1 MTVKAMVGCDL
12 RERPSLRTGYSS
24 SAAQLHCSYPKWWRW
39 CLMTAEAPGRVRAAV
54 SVVAWVVAR
63 AGREEQVGV
72 VVAAMALEAAAARDQ
87 GKLGQEAA
95 AARARETRAVEVAE
109 AAVAVVKVELV
120 AQAQEKM
127 GLVAAAGR
135 AQAAPAAAAE
145 AEMAPEPA
153 WRPASARA
161 RPSASSWPSPME
173 ACRSCGLPA
182 RCGSL
187 LAVVGVAPIHFPSLA
202 FLYA

>member
-1 MTVKAMVGCDL
+1 M
-12 RERPSLRTGYSS
+12 
-24 SAAQLHCSYPKWWRW
+24 
-39 CLMTAEAPGRVRAAV
+39 MTAEAPGRVRAAV
-54 SVVAWVVAR
+54 SVVAWVVAM

-161 RPSASSWPSPME
+161 RPSAWCGQAGPME
-173 ACRSCGLPA
+173 AFRQNRCRNLVYNTLVHNKASA
-182 RCGSL
+182 
-187 LAVVGVAPIHFPSLA
+187 
-202 FLYA
+202 

>member
-1 MTVKAMVGCDL
+1 MVVRVRARVAKAARARVKVTLKAMVGCDL
-12 RERPSLRTGYSS
+12 RERPLLRTGYSS

-54 SVVAWVVAR
+54 SVVAWVVVR

-161 RPSASSWPSPME
+161 RPSAWCWPSPME
-173 ACRSCGLPA
+173 ALQKLPRA
-182 RCGSL
+182 TWL
-187 LAVVGVAPIHFPSLA
+187 
-202 FLYA
+202 

>member
-1 MTVKAMVGCDL
+1 
-12 RERPSLRTGYSS
+12 
-24 SAAQLHCSYPKWWRW
+24 
-39 CLMTAEAPGRVRAAV
+39 MTAEAPGRVRAAV

-135 AQAAPAAAAE
+135 AQAAPAAAVE

-161 RPSASSWPSPME
+161 RPSACWPAQWKLSE
-173 ACRSCGLPA
+173 AAKISCIP
-182 RCGSL
+182 RPCS
-187 LAVVGVAPIHFPSLA
+187 I
-202 FLYA
+202 

>member
-1 MTVKAMVGCDL
+1 M
-12 RERPSLRTGYSS
+12 
-24 SAAQLHCSYPKWWRW
+24 
-39 CLMTAEAPGRVRAAV
+39 MTAEAPGRVRAAV

-161 RPSASSWPSPME
+161 RPSASCWPSQPNG
-173 ACRSCGLPA
+173 SFPA
-182 RCGSL
+182 EGAAISSICSM
-187 LAVVGVAPIHFPSLA
+187 VVITKRALDPAHCA
-202 FLYA
+202 

>member
-1 MTVKAMVGCDL
+1 MVVRVRARVAKAARARVKVTLKAMVGCDL
-12 RERPSLRTGYSS
+12 RERPLLRTGYSS

-39 CLMTAEAPGRVRAAV
+39 CLITAEAPGRVRAAV
-54 SVVAWVVAR
+54 SVVAWVVVR

-109 AAVAVVKVELV
+109 AAVAVMKVELVAQAV

-161 RPSASSWPSPME
+161 RPSA
-173 ACRSCGLPA
+173 
-182 RCGSL
+182 
-187 LAVVGVAPIHFPSLA
+187 
-202 FLYA
+202 

>member
-1 MTVKAMVGCDL
+1 MFEFSLVFFDPPSTSPPFFAASDRRRL
-12 RERPSLRTGYSS
+12 RST
-24 SAAQLHCSYPKWWRW
+24 
-39 CLMTAEAPGRVRAAV
+39 
-54 SVVAWVVAR
+54 AR
-63 AGREEQVGV
+63 APTYRGLLRRGR
-72 VVAAMALEAAAARDQ
+72 
-87 GKLGQEAA
+87 
-95 AARARETRAVEVAE
+95 VAE

-161 RPSASSWPSPME
+161 RSAWCSPSDPVVP
-173 ACRSCGLPA
+173 
-182 RCGSL
+182 GSDRYMSEI
-187 LAVVGVAPIHFPSLA
+187 V
-202 FLYA
+202 